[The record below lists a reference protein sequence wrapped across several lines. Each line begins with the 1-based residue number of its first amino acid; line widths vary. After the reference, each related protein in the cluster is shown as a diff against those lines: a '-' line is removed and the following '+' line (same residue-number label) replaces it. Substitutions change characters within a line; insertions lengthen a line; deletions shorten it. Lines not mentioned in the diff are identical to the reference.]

1 MNTGK
6 VVIFDETMPQ
16 EMISEAIC
24 SSASIPGA
32 FAPTIIDSMTLV
44 DGGLFTN
51 LDLDE
56 AVTKC
61 REEVDNDED
70 IIVDII
76 LIMDK
81 PYKIDEW
88 TLQ

>member
-1 MNTGK
+1 
-6 VVIFDETMPQ
+6 
-16 EMISEAIC
+16 
-24 SSASIPGA
+24 
-32 FAPTIIDSMTLV
+32 MTLV

-61 REEVDNDED
+61 REEVENDED

-81 PYKIDEW
+81 PYKIEEW
-88 TLQ
+88 TLDEAM